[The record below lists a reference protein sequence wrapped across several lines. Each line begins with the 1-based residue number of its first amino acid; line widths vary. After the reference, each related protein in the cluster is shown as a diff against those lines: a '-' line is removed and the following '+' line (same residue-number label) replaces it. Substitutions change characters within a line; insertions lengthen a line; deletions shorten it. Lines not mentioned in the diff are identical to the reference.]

1 MQYILINIG
10 PIAAATLVALAI
22 LFLGFRSRL
31 KGLTFAA
38 ATLALFWLAAI
49 LAGALILAPVEAG
62 PWTVALGTAFIIW
75 IGFVLPAL
83 WLALTLRG
91 VPWSSS
97 LADAAWWLVL
107 MLAQSVVLHGI
118 GLTKP
123 VNPPMTDTSARPSTH
138 TA

>member
-1 MQYILINIG
+1 MQYIFSNMV

-31 KGLTFAA
+31 KGFTFAA

-75 IGFVLPAL
+75 VGFVLPAL
-83 WLALTLRG
+83 SITLTLRG
-91 VPWSSS
+91 HPWRSS
-97 LADAAWWLVL
+97 LADAAWWLAL

-123 VNPPMTDTSARPSTH
+123 VSPSMPDTSSRR
-138 TA
+138 